1 LAPPKIVPSLLS
13 ADFTQLGLQV
23 SECEYAGADWLH
35 LDVMDGRFVPNITF
49 GPMIVE
55 AVRRATQIPLDVH
68 LMIVEPERYVEDFI
82 KAGADHVTV
91 HVEASPHLHRT
102 LQMIRELGAKAG
114 IALNPHT
121 PVVAI
126 EEVLESADI
135 VLVMT
140 VNPGFGGQRL
150 IEPTLGK
157 MQQLADM
164 ASRRGL
170 SLEVGAD
177 GGINR
182 ETAHRAASAGA
193 SYLVA
198 GNAIFRDPT
207 GIASAL
213 DSLRRAASG
222 GA

>member
-1 LAPPKIVPSLLS
+1 MAPSKIVPSLLS

-23 SECEYAGADWLH
+23 SECEYAGAEWLH

-55 AVRRATQIPLDVH
+55 AVRRVTRLPLDVH
-68 LMIVEPERYVEDFI
+68 LMIIEPERYVEDFV

-102 LQMIRELGAKAG
+102 LQRIRELGAKAG

-121 PVVAI
+121 PISAI

-150 IEPTLGK
+150 IEPTLDK
-157 MQQLADM
+157 IRHLADL
-164 ASRRGL
+164 ATRRGL
-170 SLEVGAD
+170 SFEIGAD

-182 ETAHRAASAGA
+182 ETTRRTVDSGA
-193 SYLVA
+193 TYLVA

-207 GIASAL
+207 GIAGAL
-213 DSLRRAASG
+213 DSLRRAAGG